1 MSTTVAEP
9 LLAIEDVR
17 AGYGPAI
24 VLDGVSFDL
33 ASQGGLAVL
42 GRNGVGK
49 STLLLTIM
57 GYTRVSRGRILWRG
71 ADITRE
77 SPHRRARAGI
87 GWVAQEREIFS
98 TLTVEENFTVAAR
111 DGPWSLPRVYELFPR
126 LAERRRNLGNQLSGG
141 EQQMLAIARALMIN
155 PNLLLLDEPFE
166 GLAPIVVEEL
176 TAAIRQMIAERV
188 NAFVLVEQHVE
199 IALRLTQ
206 NVLVLERG
214 RMVHRGS
221 SAELLADHTA
231 LERLIGLR
239 LADT

>member
-1 MSTTVAEP
+1 MAEP

-49 STLLLTIM
+49 STLLLTVM
-57 GYTRVSRGRILWRG
+57 GYTRVSRGRVLWRG
-71 ADITRE
+71 ADITHE

-98 TLTVEENFTVAAR
+98 TLTVEENLTVAAR
-111 DGPWSLPRVYELFPR
+111 NGPWSLPHVYELFPR

-141 EQQMLAIARALMIN
+141 EQQMLAIARALITN
-155 PNLLLLDEPFE
+155 PALLLLDEPFE

-176 TAAIRQMIAERV
+176 TAALRQMIAERV

-199 IALRLTQ
+199 IALPLTQ
-206 NVLVLERG
+206 AVIVLERG
-214 RMVHRGS
+214 RIVHRGV
-221 SAELLADHTA
+221 SAELLADHAA

-239 LADT
+239 LAEV